1 MSSPFDL
8 EGGEMEAKIQHKDII
23 FDLELGSGRK
33 QTQRIR
39 RKKTTKR
46 NDT

>member
-1 MSSPFDL
+1 MVVATGLD
-8 EGGEMEAKIQHKDII
+8 KDII

-33 QTQRIR
+33 QTQQIR